1 MDTMPN
7 LKPSAVGPESC
18 QLDGDGV
25 KTCSTC
31 KAEKP
36 RSEFHRKADAKD
48 GLPPHCKECKRGR
61 DAAYRARNIERLRAY
76 DIARYQHPAR
86 KAASNASA
94 KRVYEKDKPAALKKM
109 AEYARAHPEAVRKA
123 KNAYTARNPAKT
135 LAKVRRRQARKLN
148 ATPAWANQFFIEEIY
163 ELARMR
169 TQQKT
174 GGITEWQVDHI
185 VPLQHPLVQGLHV
198 EYNLQVIP
206 ALQNQRKGNRSWPD
220 MPDRIVDS
228 KGESIRGAHF

>member
-1 MDTMPN
+1 M
-7 LKPSAVGPESC
+7 
-18 QLDGDGV
+18 

-48 GLPPHCKECKRGR
+48 GLHPHCKGCRRVLGT
-61 DAAYRARNIERLRAY
+61 AYRARNIEHALEYDRARNKLPHRLEAKRKQYRADSRKY
-76 DIARYQHPAR
+76 LARNKEYAQANPEIIR
-86 KAASNASA
+86 KA
-94 KRVYEKDKPAALKKM
+94 R
-109 AEYARAHPEAVRKA
+109 
-123 KNAYTARNPAKT
+123 NAYTARNPAKT
-135 LAKVRRRQARKLN
+135 LASVRRRQARKLN

-174 GGITEWQVDHI
+174 GGIAEWQVDHI

-206 ALQNQRKGNRSWPD
+206 ALQNQQKGNRSWPD

-228 KGESIRGAHF
+228 KGESIRGTHF